1 MDHQNVSFKAV
12 LKVGDDNS
20 EIRRFIVD
28 RDVSTSLDYLRE
40 KLSTIFSELRR
51 KDFRHVKRERKRTG
65 KREREREK
73 RERERGHGRRDRQP
87 DTRTQA
93 EKKDMYKQ

>member
-20 EIRRFIVD
+20 EIRRFVVD

-51 KDFRHVKRERKRTG
+51 KDFRYVK
-65 KREREREK
+65 EREREK
-73 RERERGHGRRDRQP
+73 ERERGRGLDEQTDGQLRRQDLS
-87 DTRTQA
+87 
-93 EKKDMYKQ
+93 